1 MDIKKIT
8 PARILVSG
16 FALVILAGALL
27 LTLPA
32 ATHNGQGLPFLDA
45 LFTATS
51 AVCVTGLVVV
61 DTATALTLFGEV
73 IVLLLIQIGGL
84 GFMTFATLFAIILGK
99 KITLKERLL
108 LQEALNQI
116 SLEGIVRLA
125 KSVIQI
131 SFVIEA
137 LGTLILTLRWSFDF
151 GWNKAFYYGLF
162 HAVSAFNNAG
172 FDLFGNFSSLTG
184 YTGDPVINITVM
196 LLIISG
202 GLGFTVIASL
212 NPLREG
218 KLRRQRKLSLHTK
231 LVLQVSAILIFLG
244 TVVIF
249 LLEYTN
255 PLTLGPLP
263 WGTKI
268 LAALFQAVSP
278 RTAGFN
284 TIDLGAMHE
293 TTLLFIVVL
302 MFIGASP
309 GSTGG
314 GIKTTTFSSIIFSVL
329 STYRSEPY
337 VVIEG
342 RTLPNDI
349 IRKALAVAASAA
361 FLVIFVTF
369 ILALTEKATL
379 FPLLFEV
386 TSAFGTVG
394 LSMGVTLILS
404 AFGKAAI
411 ILTMFIGRLG
421 PLTLVFFLS
430 QRTAGSAAQLKYP
443 DERIII
449 G

>member
-1 MDIKKIT
+1 MDIKKFT

-32 ATHNGQGLPFLDA
+32 ATHDGQGLPFLDA
-45 LFTATS
+45 LFTSTS

-61 DTATALTLFGEV
+61 DTATTLTLFGE
-73 IVLLLIQIGGL
+73 IIILLLIQVGGL

-125 KSVIQI
+125 KSVIII

-151 GWNKAFYYGLF
+151 GWDKAFYYGLF

-172 FDLFGNFSSLTG
+172 FDLFGNFSSLTA
-184 YTGDPVINITVM
+184 YIGDPVINITVM

-212 NPLREG
+212 NPLRAG
-218 KLRRQRKLSLHTK
+218 KLRWPRKLSLHTK

-284 TIDLGAMHE
+284 TINLADMHE

-314 GIKTTTFSSIIFSVL
+314 GIKTTTFSALIFSVL
-329 STYRSEPY
+329 STFRSEPY

-361 FLVIFVTF
+361 FLVIFMTF
-369 ILALTEKATL
+369 ILALTEKANL

-394 LSMGVTLILS
+394 LSLGVTLILS